1 MLEHLG
7 SMGSLGPCCRAVQRA
22 VRGHGV
28 RGGHGALEL
37 RAHRRLGRYRGR
49 GAVQRT
55 GSCRTR
61 AQRAAREGSLRGSPM
76 VGAKVLFNSAKML
89 KMGVYVVFMHD

>member
-1 MLEHLG
+1 
-7 SMGSLGPCCRAVQRA
+7 MGSLARAAAGHRAVQRA

-61 AQRAAREGSLRGSPM
+61 AQRAARGGVTSPC
-76 VGAKVLFNSAKML
+76 
-89 KMGVYVVFMHD
+89 